1 MRASGPTWSYGRVE
15 PLHARMPRELKRWAY
30 EVTSRL
36 PFAPA
41 AVTWVRI
48 LGVPAVLLL
57 TYRFRSPVI
66 LFWVIL
72 ACAVSDYF
80 DGWLARRLH
89 RSTYPGKVLDFIA
102 DKLFLS
108 VVLFALSINA
118 GLLDTLSASLLAG
131 YHLLLLLALAS
142 ISWSISIPVVTITTG
157 ERLAVLFSYL
167 LVTVAAGTAAFPGKH
182 IFRSLLWPVTII
194 AVLSAITGLLS
205 YLRLLRRFL
214 ARVVME

>member
-1 MRASGPTWSYGRVE
+1 MRASGPNWSFGRIE
-15 PLHARMPRELKRWAY
+15 PLHARMPQELRRWAA
-30 EVTSRL
+30 EMTSRL
-36 PFAPA
+36 PFLPA
-41 AVTWVRI
+41 LVTWIRL
-48 LGVPAVLLL
+48 LGVPVIVVLN
-57 TYRFRSPVI
+57 YRFREPVL

-72 ACAVSDYF
+72 GCALSDYF

-89 RSTYPGKVLDFIA
+89 RSSYPGKVLDFVA

-108 VVLFALSINA
+108 VVLFSLSIHA

-131 YHLLLLLALAS
+131 YHLLLLLALSA

-182 IFRSLLWPVTII
+182 IFHSLLWPVTII